1 MHPTPHRRATDLAPE
16 HDDPLAFW
24 PGLFWA
30 IGLSAASVAGAV
42 LLVDAIAQRLA

>member
-1 MHPTPHRRATDLAPE
+1 MTTPHRRATDLPE
-16 HDDPLAFW
+16 DDDPLAFW

-30 IGLSAASVAGAV
+30 LGLSAASIAGAV